1 MLQSISLDQ
10 LRSQLPQAFAT
21 APASRV
27 SKRYSFIPTSQILTD
42 LDSLGWQVRSI
53 TNPRYKS
60 SDKQM
65 HGKHLV
71 RLFHPSININSG
83 DDKNNVEIALYNSSD
98 GTSRFRMEVGI
109 FRMVCSN
116 GLVVKS
122 QDFGSINMRHSG
134 YSFDAL
140 KVSIDEMVAGL
151 PNVVTKIN
159 TFSARMLSRNEMT
172 ALAQQAYG
180 LRNSGRVATAEEVAD
195 FLAPRRDADKPNN
208 LWCVGNRIQEAV
220 LSGGSMLVDRRG
232 RVRVAKPINNLDKG
246 LKLNQAIWELMEAVE
261 ISA

>member
-42 LDSLGWQVRSI
+42 LDSLGWKVRSI

-60 SDKQM
+60 EGKQL

-71 RLFHPSININSG
+71 RLFNPNINISSG
-83 DDKNNVEIALYNSSD
+83 ADVNHVEIALYNSSD
-98 GTSRFRMEVGI
+98 GTSRFKMEVGI

-122 QDFGSINMRHSG
+122 HDFGGINIRHSG

-140 KVSIDEMVAGL
+140 KTSIDEMVAGL

-159 TFSARMLSRNEMT
+159 TFSSRILTAAEMT
-172 ALAQQAYG
+172 NLAQSAYS
-180 LRNSGRVATAEEVAD
+180 LRNSGREATAEELQAI
-195 FLAPRRDADKPNN
+195 LHPRRTEDQGDN
-208 LWCVGNRIQEAV
+208 LWVVFNRVQESV
-220 LSGGSMLVDRRG
+220 LTGGSLLVDRRG
-232 RVRVAKPINNLDKG
+232 RMRTARPIRNLDKG
-246 LKLNQAIWELMEAVE
+246 LKLNQELWSLAEAM
-261 ISA
+261 A

>member
-27 SKRYSFIPTSQILTD
+27 SKRYSFIPTAQILED
-42 LDSLGWQVRSI
+42 LSTLGWQVRSI

-60 SDKQM
+60 EGKQL

-71 RLFHPSININSG
+71 RLFNPNINISSG
-83 DDKNNVEIALYNSSD
+83 GDVNHVEIALYNSSD
-98 GTSRFRMEVGI
+98 GTSRFKMEVGI

-116 GLVVKS
+116 GLVIKS
-122 QDFGSINMRHSG
+122 HDFGGINMRHSG

-151 PNVVTKIN
+151 PNVVNKIN
-159 TFSARMLSRNEMT
+159 TFTARELTQHEMT
-172 ALAQQAYG
+172 TLAQSAYS
-180 LRNSGRVATAEEVAD
+180 LRNSGREATPEEVTA
-195 FLAPRRDADKPNN
+195 FLAPRRSEDAPNN
-208 LWCVGNRIQEAV
+208 LWCVFNRLQESVVA
-220 LSGGSMLVDRRG
+220 GGSMLVDRRG

-246 LKLNQAIWELMEAVE
+246 LKLNQELWSLAEAM
-261 ISA
+261 A

>member
-42 LDSLGWQVRSI
+42 LDTLGWKVRSI
-53 TNPRYKS
+53 TNPKYKS
-60 SDKQM
+60 EGKQL

-71 RLFHPSININSG
+71 RLFNPNINISSG
-83 DDKNNVEIALYNSSD
+83 ADVNHVEIALYNSSD

-122 QDFGSINMRHSG
+122 HDFGGINIRHSG

-140 KVSIDEMVAGL
+140 KTSIDEMVAGL

-159 TFSARMLSRNEMT
+159 TFSSRILSAAEMT
-172 ALAQQAYG
+172 ALAQSAYG
-180 LRNSGRVATAEEVAD
+180 LRNSGREATADELQAI
-195 FLAPRRDADKPNN
+195 LHPRRTEDAPNN
-208 LWCVGNRIQEAV
+208 LWCIFNRIQEAV
-220 LSGGSMLVDRRG
+220 ITGGSLLVDRRG
-232 RVRVAKPINNLDKG
+232 RMRTSRPIRNLDKG
-246 LKLNQAIWELMEAVE
+246 LKLNQELWSLAEAM
-261 ISA
+261 A

>member
-27 SKRYSFIPTSQILTD
+27 SKRYSFIPTAQILED
-42 LDSLGWQVRSI
+42 LSTLGWQVRSI

-60 SDKQM
+60 EGKQL

-71 RLFHPSININSG
+71 RLFNPNINISSG
-83 DDKNNVEIALYNSSD
+83 GDVNHVEIALYNSSD
-98 GTSRFRMEVGI
+98 GTSRFKMEVGI

-116 GLVVKS
+116 GLVIKS
-122 QDFGSINMRHSG
+122 HDFGGINMRHSG

-151 PNVVTKIN
+151 PNVVNKIN
-159 TFSARMLSRNEMT
+159 TFTARELTQHEMT
-172 ALAQQAYG
+172 ALAQSAYS
-180 LRNSGRVATAEEVAD
+180 LRNSGRQATPEEVTA
-195 FLAPRRDADKPNN
+195 FLAPRRSEDAPNN
-208 LWCVGNRIQEAV
+208 LWCVFNRLQESVVA
-220 LSGGSMLVDRRG
+220 GGSMLVDRRG

-246 LKLNQAIWELMEAVE
+246 LKLNQELWSLAEAM
-261 ISA
+261 A

>member
-27 SKRYSFIPTSQILTD
+27 SKRYSFIPTAQILTD
-42 LDSLGWQVRSI
+42 LDSLGWKVRSI

-60 SDKQM
+60 ETKM
-65 HGKHLV
+65 LHGKHLV
-71 RLFHPSININSG
+71 RLFHPNINISSG
-83 DDKNNVEIALYNSSD
+83 TDTNHVEIALYNSSD
-98 GTSRFRMEVGI
+98 GTSRFKMEVGI

-122 QDFGSINMRHSG
+122 HDFGGVNIRHSG
-134 YSFDAL
+134 YSFEAL
-140 KVSIDEMVAGL
+140 KEAIDEMVAGL

-159 TFSARMLSRNEMT
+159 TFSNRILSADEMT

-180 LRNSGRVATAEEVAD
+180 LRNSGRVATADELTAI
-195 FLAPRRDADKPNN
+195 LNPRRAEDQGDN
-208 LWCVGNRIQEAV
+208 LWVVFNRVQESVITGGN
-220 LSGGSMLVDRRG
+220 LLVDRRG
-232 RVRVAKPINNLDKG
+232 RMRTARPIRNLDKG
-246 LKLNQAIWELMEAVE
+246 LKLNQELWSLAEAM
-261 ISA
+261 A